1 MPLSRDPDARRR
13 QVENLHPCAGAAAPG
28 NTRRV
33 THGLRSAAPLRL
45 LDAKEVGDVAEA
57 LAAVMPTAQ
66 GGSVDPG
73 DLVRVELAATLWLQV
88 RLAGRHM
95 AAAGDTKM
103 QLAALELWSRAVT
116 RLGRELDALG
126 IGPAARARLG
136 VDVAR
141 IADLATAMSEPDPER
156 RRVLL
161 REAGLDEEEEPGG

>member
-1 MPLSRDPDARRR
+1 
-13 QVENLHPCAGAAAPG
+13 
-28 NTRRV
+28 
-33 THGLRSAAPLRL
+33 
-45 LDAKEVGDVAEA
+45 
-57 LAAVMPTAQ
+57 
-66 GGSVDPG
+66 
-73 DLVRVELAATLWLQV
+73 
-88 RLAGRHM
+88 
-95 AAAGDTKM
+95 M